1 MKNNKTILA
10 LLLVFVL
17 LVSCVACSEPDTPSG
32 NESKEASE
40 AVSTEAP
47 DESKA
52 EESSEV
58 TPLAKNLGER
68 EIKFLVAGSTYGNYE
83 SFEIFAEETNEEA
96 INDAV
101 FERNQLVQ
109 QKLNC
114 IITEEKSSN
123 VAADM
128 DTYVQGGIN
137 DYAVYMP
144 MINDAV
150 NYVGSGDMLDLHE
163 FDDVMHLSEGWW
175 DQKANEGLE
184 INGKL
189 FFTTGDISILDN
201 ECTMVVLFN
210 KKLIEKYN
218 LESPYD
224 LVDNKLWTM
233 DKIYEMGKDFTENL
247 GDSVWNDEDHYG
259 LHVAFNAPH
268 SFFFGC
274 GGTITEKT
282 SDGKLAINMNSE
294 KNVTI
299 LDKVF
304 EISYK
309 PDVVTNKTP
318 NCSTWEDIC
327 RMFLNDQIIF
337 TTLALTDL
345 KSFRS
350 VDGFEYGILPY
361 PLLTPEQEEYH
372 CLISTGLVPG
382 VCIPSNIEA
391 PEDVALVLD
400 NMAYYSQDTVTKAYY
415 QVTLKSRD
423 LKDDASE
430 RMLDIIFNSR
440 VYDMGYIYNFG
451 GLGKLIETMN
461 SKNSSDFTSNY
472 QAIADKAQREL
483 EETLENFDY

>member
-1 MKNNKTILA
+1 MKNNKIILA
-10 LLLVFVL
+10 LLLVFAL
-17 LVSCVACSEPDTPSG
+17 MLSCIACTETETPSG
-32 NESKEASE
+32 NESKEASAE
-40 AVSTEAP
+40 ASTASAE
-47 DESKA
+47 ESLE

-58 TPLAKNLGER
+58 MPLVRDLGGR
-68 EIKFLVAGSTYGNYE
+68 DIKFLVAGSNYSYYE
-83 SFEIFAEETNEEA
+83 SFEIYAEETNEEA

-101 FERNQLVQ
+101 FERNQIVQ
-109 QKLNC
+109 TRLNC
-114 IITEEKSSN
+114 TISEEKSTN

-128 DTYVQGGIN
+128 DKYVNGGI
-137 DYAVYMP
+137 DDITVYMP

-150 NYVGSGDMLDLHE
+150 NYVGGGIMLDLHE
-163 FDDVMHLSEGWW
+163 FDDCMNLGESWW

-189 FFTTGDISILDN
+189 LFTTGDISILDN
-201 ECTMVVLFN
+201 ECTMVVFFN
-210 KKLIEKYN
+210 KSLVEQYN

-224 LVDNKLWTM
+224 LVDSKQWTI

-247 GDSVWNDEDHYG
+247 GDSRWNNEDHYG

-282 SDGKLAINMNSE
+282 ADGKLAINMNSE
-294 KNVTI
+294 KNIGI

-318 NCSTWEDIC
+318 NCGSFEDIC

-337 TTLALTDL
+337 TTFALTDL
-345 KSFRS
+345 KNFRS
-350 VDGFEYGILPY
+350 VDGFDYGILPY
-361 PLLTPEQEEYH
+361 PLLDSNQEEYR

-382 VCIPSNIEA
+382 VCIPSNIDA
-391 PEDVALVLD
+391 PEDVAVVLD
-400 NMAYYSQDTVTKAYY
+400 NMAYYSQSTVTRAYY
-415 QVTLKSRD
+415 EVTLKSRD
-423 LKDDASE
+423 LKDEASE
-430 RMLDIIFNSR
+430 RMLDIIFKSR

-451 GLGKLIETMN
+451 GLGMLIQNMN
-461 SKNSSDFTSNY
+461 DRNSSDFTSNF
-472 QAIADKAQREL
+472 QAIADKAEQEL
-483 EETLENFDY
+483 EEALENFE

>member
-1 MKNNKTILA
+1 MTKIKALLA
-10 LLLVFVL
+10 LLLVFAL
-17 LVSCVACSEPDTPSG
+17 AAGCFACGESENTVSS
-32 NESKEASE
+32 
-40 AVSTEAP
+40 
-47 DESKA
+47 ESKA
-52 EESSEV
+52 VSETTNESAADESSEEESSEV
-58 TPLAKNLGER
+58 TPLVKDLGGR
-68 EIKFLVAGSTYGNYE
+68 EIKFLVAGSSYSYYE
-83 SFEIFAEETNEEA
+83 SFEIYAEELNEEA

-101 FERNQLVQ
+101 YERNQLVQ
-109 QKLNC
+109 QKLGC
-114 IITEEKSSN
+114 VIAEEKSSN

-128 DTYVQGGIN
+128 DMYVGGGIT

-150 NYVGSGDMLDLHE
+150 KYVGSGNMLDLHE
-163 FDDVMHLSEGWW
+163 FDEQLHLDERWW

-201 ECTMVVLFN
+201 ECTMVVFFN
-210 KKLIEKYN
+210 KSLIDQYN
-218 LESPYD
+218 LPNPYE
-224 LVDNKLWTM
+224 LVDTHEWTI
-233 DKIYEMGKDFTENL
+233 DKIYEIGKDFTENL
-247 GDSVWNDEDHYG
+247 GDSKWDNEDHYG

-282 SDGKLAINMNSE
+282 SDGGLAINMNSE

-318 NCSTWEDIC
+318 NCGSFEDIC

-337 TTLALTDL
+337 TTFALTDL
-345 KSFRS
+345 KNFRS
-350 VDGFEYGILPY
+350 TDGFDYGILPY
-361 PLLTPEQEEYH
+361 PLLNPEQEEYH

-382 VCIPSNIEA
+382 VCIPSNIED
-391 PEDVALVLD
+391 PEDVAIVLD

-415 QVTLKSRD
+415 EITLKSRD

-440 VYDMGYIYNFG
+440 VYDMGYIFNFG
-451 GLGKLIETMN
+451 GLGMLIETMN
-461 SKNSSDFTSNY
+461 NRNSSDFTSNF
-472 QAIADKAQREL
+472 QAIENQAQHDL
-483 EETLENFDY
+483 EEALENFN